1 LNSTVLRRAQKPDAP
16 AISLVLLNSFL
27 EYKSQ
32 YTETGFAATT
42 PTASDIVKRLQEG
55 PVWLAIINDEPVG
68 TVSAIMQDS
77 GVLYV
82 RGMAVLPAARRAGIG
97 ALLIEEVERYAIV
110 HGCNRLL
117 LSTTP
122 FLHRAIKLYEKLGFV
137 RIDQGPQDLYG
148 TPLFTMEK
156 LL

>member
-1 LNSTVLRRAQKPDAP
+1 MNSIVLRLAQQQDAP
-16 AISLVLLNSFL
+16 AISAILLDAFL
-27 EYKSQ
+27 EYRSQ
-32 YTETGFAATT
+32 YTEKGFTATT
-42 PTASDIVKRLQEG
+42 PKTTDILRRLEEG
-55 PVWLAIINDEPVG
+55 PIWFALINNEAVG
-68 TVSAIMQDS
+68 TVSAVQQKS

-82 RGMAVLPAARRAGIG
+82 RGMAVLPAARGAGMG
-97 ALLIEEVERYAIV
+97 ALLFQEVERYAIDR
-110 HGCNRLL
+110 GCTRLL

-137 RIDQGPQDLYG
+137 RSDQGPQDLYG